1 MAKFLFAPLVNPTVE
16 SARVGT
22 KAAPLKDEDAGK
34 LLTLATG
41 VGSGSRL
48 ELAGDGDEI
57 FGALSSIESG
67 TQDGFKIGGVV
78 TDGYLNVDTTDCA
91 VGDVVVVSS
100 NPASGTKGKTIV
112 KKATDATLIVQKWQ
126 VVEVGVIRK
135 V

>member
-22 KAAPLKDEDAGK
+22 KADPLKDEDQGK

-41 VGSGSRL
+41 TGSGSRL
-48 ELAGDGDEI
+48 VLAGDGDEI
-57 FGALSSIESG
+57 FGALSSIEPG

-78 TDGYLNVDTTDCA
+78 TDGYLHVDTTGCDI
-91 VGDVVVVSS
+91 GDVVVVSS
-100 NPASGTKGKTIV
+100 NPASGTKGQTTV
-112 KKATDATLIVQKWQ
+112 KAAADASAVVHKWQ